1 MMLIAIATGTGL
13 RREIQ
18 QKIASLNGHIQIF
31 YYDTN
36 RSQVSVNPID
46 IEQDFYPNWNDFF
59 NNQAEKSSFDR
70 AKITHIQPII
80 NKAGIVRTAQT
91 FEGIIAKGVDKN
103 YHWKFIET
111 YLKEGKIPN
120 FSTDEISDE
129 VLISSYLAN
138 RLELKIGD
146 NCNTLFLNDTQ
157 QTKIPNQ
164 RNFKIVGIYESG
176 FYEFDQLF
184 VFVDMRHLQKINKWS
199 AHQIGAFE
207 VFIDDFEKMELT
219 NLFIHQSISTF
230 LDSESI
236 ADKYATIFEW
246 FGAFD
251 INIFII
257 IAIMILVG
265 GTNMITAILTLI
277 LEKTPMIG
285 LLKSLG
291 ATNWSVRKI
300 FLYNAAFLIL
310 LGLFLG
316 NFLGLG
322 LLFIQK
328 YFGLLKLNP
337 AVYYVSEVSV
347 YLNIWHIVLLNLG
360 VLFLCL
366 LMLVIPSYIIVKIS
380 PVKSMKW
387 E

>member
-219 NLFIHQSISTF
+219 NLFIHQNISTF

>member
-59 NNQAEKSSFDR
+59 NNQTEKSSFDR

-219 NLFIHQSISTF
+219 NLFIHQNISTF